1 MDIIDG
7 DQETEMKRALRI
19 AGISF
24 ALVVLTVLVLPFVVD
39 ANRFRPMLESSL
51 TRALA
56 REVRL
61 GNLKLAILSGGV
73 TASDLS
79 VADDPALSRNPF
91 LTARSLKLGVEL
103 GTLIFSRKLHVTAL
117 TIDQPE
123 VALIQS
129 PTGAWNYSSLGGAA
143 APAKAGPPPAS
154 PAESSLDL
162 SVHLVKI
169 SGGRFSLGKTGAR
182 SKPLVL
188 EQVDVTVRD
197 FASGSTFPFTLSAKV
212 AGGGQI
218 KLEGKAGPI
227 PAADAVMT
235 PWSATL
241 SVARLDL
248 AASGVAGISPVSGLV
263 TLDGTGESNGATVN
277 LKGKFQAE
285 KLKLAKDGR
294 PANRTVQVDFAVA
307 HDLRKHSGVL
317 SRGDIRIG
325 GAPASLTGSYAER
338 SDSTI
343 LNLNLAGPHMPVPEL
358 AEMLPALGV
367 VLPAGSSLQGGNAS
381 AKLAMEGPADK
392 LVTSGTVA
400 LDNTR
405 LAGFDLGKKMAVI
418 ETLAGI
424 KAAPDTDIRTFSA
437 NVRVAPDGTS
447 AADIRLDVP
456 SIGELTGAGTV
467 SPANAL
473 DFKMRATVH
482 TSGALSAIASTA
494 IPFVI
499 QGSASQPVFRPDV
512 KSLAKEQVKGAAGK
526 AASGLLKGLFG
537 GKK

>member
-1 MDIIDG
+1 
-7 DQETEMKRALRI
+7 
-19 AGISF
+19 
-24 ALVVLTVLVLPFVVD
+24 
-39 ANRFRPMLESSL
+39 
-51 TRALA
+51 
-56 REVRL
+56 
-61 GNLKLAILSGGV
+61 
-73 TASDLS
+73 
-79 VADDPALSRNPF
+79 
-91 LTARSLKLGVEL
+91 
-103 GTLIFSRKLHVTAL
+103 
-117 TIDQPE
+117 
-123 VALIQS
+123 
-129 PTGAWNYSSLGGAA
+129 
-143 APAKAGPPPAS
+143 
-154 PAESSLDL
+154 
-162 SVHLVKI
+162 VKI

-197 FASGSTFPFTLSAKV
+197 FASGSTFPFTFSAKV
-212 AGGGQI
+212 TGGGQV

-227 PAADAVMT
+227 HQADAVMT

-277 LKGKFQAE
+277 LKGKLQAE

-338 SDSTI
+338 SDSTV

-405 LAGFDLGKKMAVI
+405 LAGFDLGKKMSVI

-424 KAAPDTDIRTFSA
+424 KGGPDTDIRTFSA

-447 AADIRLDVP
+447 ADDVRLDVP